1 MSTSS
6 RLWVICPLT
15 LVSLISAPPL
25 PHRLLANSSHVGLL
39 AVHGTEP
46 AWPWLRP
53 CLLLFLWPEKLL
65 LCKAALS
72 VFSSLYSNANSQREL
87 DQLFKIYII
96 LLILFSC
103 FVFLS
108 LKLVTNIQNIL
119 LSELFCFPCH
129 NVKDIQRTSWEE
141 YCSVLLSAHLFV
153 PGRVP
158 MSCKWSIENQRF
170 CASYKASPAVWLG

>member
-1 MSTSS
+1 MLAFFLFMEQSLHDPDLGLVCCYSFGLKS
-6 RLWVICPLT
+6 FCSARL
-15 LVSLISAPPL
+15 
-25 PHRLLANSSHVGLL
+25 
-39 AVHGTEP
+39 
-46 AWPWLRP
+46 
-53 CLLLFLWPEKLL
+53 
-65 LCKAALS
+65 LS

-103 FVFLS
+103 LVFLS
-108 LKLVTNIQNIL
+108 LKLFTNIQNIL

-158 MSCKWSIENQRF
+158 MSCKRSIENQRF